1 MSGVPPGGAAPA
13 PGGAGDG
20 GAGRVLAVD
29 WGRKRIGLAL
39 SDPTRLIAQP
49 LVTLTHR
56 ANHRAPVADIV
67 ALVAR
72 HEVVLVVVGLP
83 LDPDGGEGESA
94 REARALGEAIAR
106 RAGTPVT
113 YWDER
118 LSTAAALRS
127 ARASGVADRDSRSR
141 IDQMAA
147 VAILQHWLD
156 ARGHGRTDAAE

>member
-1 MSGVPPGGAAPA
+1 MPPGRGGGGEAP
-13 PGGAGDG
+13 
-20 GAGRVLAVD
+20 GAGRVLALD
-29 WGRKRIGLAL
+29 WGSRRIGVAL

-56 ANHRAPVADIV
+56 ANHRPPVGEIV

-72 HEVVLVVVGLP
+72 HEVGLVVVGLP
-83 LDPDGGEGESA
+83 LDLEGTEGDAA
-94 REARALGEAIAR
+94 RAARALGDAVAR
-106 RAGTPVT
+106 RSGVSVT

-118 LSTAAALRS
+118 LSTVRALRS
-127 ARASGVADRDSRSR
+127 ARAAGVRDRDSRAR

-156 ARGHGRTDAAE
+156 ASRAAGTGAP